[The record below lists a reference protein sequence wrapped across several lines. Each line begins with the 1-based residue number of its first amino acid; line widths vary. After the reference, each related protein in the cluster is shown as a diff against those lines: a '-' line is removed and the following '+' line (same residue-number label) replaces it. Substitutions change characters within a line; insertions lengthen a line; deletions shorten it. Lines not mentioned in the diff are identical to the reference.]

1 MFLRRSPFGFWR
13 ATLTAWLVALMGC
26 PASLVAE
33 DLQIFQLTREA
44 DGSVRVSHNA
54 TPDFYYI
61 LRRGSRVEQIQFPAD
76 VAMGLPGGGLLR
88 DAAVPGGT
96 AFYRVQRV
104 PVAEP
109 LDTDGDGID
118 DVYELQHRPSLNP
131 LNAADAVLV
140 DPNGGGLTYF
150 QEYQRDRQPLASLL
164 ETSPYAGESGVAL
177 TRETVLNFS
186 RPLAAGTV
194 LSADNFFAT
203 FAGHK
208 MLARTEISSDR
219 RKATL
224 FYLENLPAT
233 ARVQVTLRGG
243 GLADDL
249 GRGADLDGDGAPG
262 GDAVFSFDTTGNSA
276 VAGTAVIGH
285 VFASEKVSDGHGGL
299 VNKPLQKVTITV
311 DGAEETLRT
320 TTDASGFFKLSP
332 APVGRFFV
340 HVDGRTAE
348 GSQWPTGAYYPF
360 VGKAWEAVA
369 GVETNLATGTG
380 EIFLPLVPAGALQ
393 NVSATQ
399 DTTITF
405 TPETLAANP
414 GLAGVEVH
422 VPANALYDDNGARGG
437 RVGIAPVPPDRL
449 PEPLPEGLK
458 FPLVITIQTDG
469 PKNFDRPVPVR
480 FPNLPDPVTGE
491 KLGPGEKSA
500 LWSFDHDTGRWEVVG
515 PMTVTDDGRFVVCD
529 AGVGVRQPGWHG
541 TRRGSQGR
549 GAGGDG
555 PCGDRGGALNDVFNG
570 ATDAA
575 WNGLGLV
582 TGVVGAVLGDSPIGA
597 VFNVL
602 DTAKNFS
609 SCDLK
614 TNKYDCLKAGL
625 GVAGIVVGLAAAAG
639 AAVPAL
645 VGTALIAASLTTGI
659 IDTATSLIQLQ
670 TTTQQAEQAFQDCAQ
685 ANDIP
690 MPPDF
695 GPAQAEFNQALND
708 ALPEAKLQQELGRQ
722 LLDAGKDLQP
732 LTDYIEQH
740 QDDPNFNLTPDQR
753 NQFEAGRQRLLVLI
767 LQLRSRPFLGPL
779 VRRVTAAHEK
789 ISTIMRTSL
798 SAEVV
803 RQYDAATAPVI
814 VEDGG
819 SGSGSGGGGVAQVSG
834 SGMGLAQRLENVP
847 KPRRGPLFALLENE
861 NGLTQRF
868 GIDASG
874 SFLRVLAPSTFYR
887 LTLFD
892 PLKFQYGRAIFLS
905 PPNGV
910 AADLPYV
917 MLTDDHS
924 ADSDGDG
931 LTDRAEAVIGTD
943 PLKADTDGDGVND
956 ATEVRSGQN
965 PLGDQPLGTGI
976 LNTAPTTGTT
986 VNDVAALNYLVATA
1000 EGTSG
1005 VTVFNVANGLT
1016 PVRVAHLDLPGD
1028 ARSVAMTPGW
1038 VVAAC
1043 EDGGLAIIDVAKPGA
1058 PRLQTMVNLSAS
1070 ARSVAAANGLAYV
1083 GSEQGELLTVDLA
1096 SGVVLGRNPIG
1107 GRGQDVIVSRDS
1119 VFVLTDGELRSFQI
1133 EGSDTTPMGSLSLP
1147 GRAEGITDR
1156 RRLFVGGGVAYA
1168 TSYPGYATV
1177 DVRNPAALTLLANAV
1192 DGGPNSF
1199 KQIVLNGS
1207 GLGVAAVG
1215 VNPRLDGTHDVWLY
1229 DTRNPAV
1236 TTQFLATEETPGLAR
1251 AVTLFNALA
1260 YVADG
1265 ETGLQVIR
1273 YQATDT
1279 GRVPPTI
1286 ALDASFALNP
1296 ARAEENKSVFVS
1308 AEVGDDVQVRSVE
1321 FYVDGQLAVTDGNYP
1336 FEHHFTTPQLTATRT
1351 SFTLRAKATD
1361 TAGNETWT
1369 PEVAVAL
1376 APDLTPPRAKPL
1388 RPVDN
1393 GFIGNATSIAVQFN
1407 EAIDLATLTP
1417 ASFRITGAGPDR
1429 AFGTAD
1435 DVPVAGTVGFNP
1447 ETLMGL
1453 LNFPN
1458 VLPPGLYRA
1467 TLAGTV
1473 ADLAGNA
1480 IGTDLVWTF
1489 EGVAGL
1495 DSDSDGLTDEFELRY
1510 GLDRF
1515 SADQNHNG
1523 IPDGQE
1529 DWDGDGLTNSQE
1541 MLLGTNPFNPH
1552 SISAT
1557 LLDSQL
1563 DRDGDHLTDGDELR
1577 YGTDP
1582 FNPDTDGDGW
1592 TDEAEVSAGSNPLVP
1607 NLSLPGIYVA
1617 APSVMVFKA
1626 DAQGV
1631 PGLLPRKVVASPPVN
1646 VLLADA
1652 QLPGGLSPTLVVA
1665 SPPINVLLPGSGLT
1679 NGLPPVAV
1687 IASPPVSVLLPGT
1700 GLTNGLP
1707 PVAVIASPPVSV
1719 LITGGGGGNNPLGDG
1734 VWIAGPPV
1742 NVILFTP
1749 ATNAV
1754 FTPGTVV
1761 AQPPVQINF
1770 EQ

>member
-1 MFLRRSPFGFWR
+1 MACPP
-13 ATLTAWLVALMGC
+13 ALVAD
-26 PASLVAE
+26 
-33 DLQIFQLTREA
+33 DLRILQLTREA
-44 DGSVRVSHNA
+44 DGLVRVSHNS

-61 LRRGSRVEQIQFPAD
+61 LRRGAQVEQIQFPAD
-76 VAMGLPGGGLLR
+76 AALGLSGTGLLR
-88 DAAVPGGT
+88 DAAVPGGA

-109 LDTDGDGID
+109 LDMDGDGID
-118 DVYELQHRPSLNP
+118 DVYELQHRPNLNP
-131 LNAADAVLV
+131 LNATDAVLV
-140 DPNGGGLTYF
+140 DPKGGGLTYF
-150 QEYQRDRQPLASLL
+150 QVYQRDRQPLATLFES
-164 ETSPYAGESGVAL
+164 SPYAGESGVAL
-177 TRETVLNFS
+177 TRETVLNFT

-194 LSADNFFAT
+194 LTKDGFFAT
-203 FAGHK
+203 FAGRK
-208 MLARTEISSDR
+208 ILARTEISSDR

-224 FYLENLPAT
+224 FYLENLPAS
-233 ARVQVTLRGG
+233 ARVQVTLRGD
-243 GLADDL
+243 GLTDDL
-249 GRGADLDGDGAPG
+249 GRGPDLDGNGVAG
-262 GDAVFSFDTTGNSA
+262 GDAVFTFDTTGNSA
-276 VAGTAVIGH
+276 VVGTAVIGH
-285 VFASEKVSDGHGGL
+285 VYASETIPDGQGGQA
-299 VNKPLQKVTITV
+299 NKPLEGVTITV
-311 DGAEETLRT
+311 DGAEESLRA

-340 HVDGRTAE
+340 HVDGRTAV

-360 VGKAWEAVA
+360 VGKAWNAVA

-399 DTTITF
+399 DTMVTF
-405 TPETLAANP
+405 TPDILAAHP
-414 GLAGVEVH
+414 GLAGVEVR
-422 VPANALYDDNGARGG
+422 VPANALYDDNGTRGG

-449 PEPLPEGLK
+449 PEPLPEGLM

-469 PKNFDRPVPVR
+469 PRNFDRPVPVR

-515 PMTVTDDGRFVVCD
+515 PMTVSEDGQFVECD

-555 PCGDRGGALNDVFNG
+555 PCGDRGDALNNVFNA

-582 TGVVGAVLGDSPIGA
+582 TGVVGAALGDSPIGA

-609 SCDLK
+609 SCDLQN
-614 TNKYDCLKAGL
+614 NKYDCLKAAL
-625 GVAGIVVGLAAAAG
+625 GVVGLVAGLAAAAG
-639 AAVPAL
+639 AAVPTL
-645 VGTALIAASLTTGI
+645 ITVGLIAASLTTGI
-659 IDTATSLIQLQ
+659 IDTATSLTQLN
-670 TTTQQAEQAFQDCAQ
+670 TATQEAEQAFKDCAQ
-685 ANDIP
+685 ANGIP
-690 MPPDF
+690 TPPDL
-695 GPAQAEFNQALND
+695 GPAQDEFNQALNE
-708 ALPEAKLQQELGRQ
+708 AMPEAMLQKQIGMD
-722 LLDAGKDLQP
+722 LLDAGKDLKP

-740 QDDPNFNLTPDQR
+740 QDNPNFELTPDQR
-753 NQFEAGRQRLLVLI
+753 NQFEAGRIRLITLI
-767 LQLRSRPFLGPL
+767 IQLRLRPSLGPL
-779 VRRVTAAHEK
+779 VRRVTTAHER
-789 ISTIMRTSL
+789 ISTIMRSAL
-798 SAEVV
+798 AAEVV

-814 VEDGG
+814 IE
-819 SGSGSGGGGVAQVSG
+819 SGSGGSGQGGGTAQVSG
-834 SGMGLAQRLENVP
+834 STLGLAQRLENVP

-892 PLKFQYGRAIFLS
+892 PVKFQYGRTIFQS

-910 AADLPYV
+910 ASDLPYV
-917 MLTDDHS
+917 MLTDDHT
-924 ADSDGDG
+924 ADTDDDG
-931 LTDRAEAVIGTD
+931 LTDRAELVIGTN
-943 PLKADTDGDGVND
+943 PAKADSDGDGVND

-976 LNTAPTTGTT
+976 LNSAPTTGAT

-1005 VTVFNVANGLT
+1005 VTIFNVANGIT
-1016 PVRVAHLDLPGD
+1016 PVRVAHFDLPGD

-1043 EDGGLAIIDVAKPGA
+1043 EAGGLAIIDVAKPGA
-1058 PRLQTMVNLSAS
+1058 PRLQAMVNLSAS
-1070 ARSVAAANGLAYV
+1070 ALSVAAANGLAYV
-1083 GSEQGELLTVDLA
+1083 GTEQGELLVVDLA
-1096 SGVVLGRNPIG
+1096 AGLVLGRAPIG
-1107 GRGQDVIVSRDS
+1107 GRGHDVIVSRDS
-1119 VFVLTDGELRSFQI
+1119 VFVLTDGELRSFQL
-1133 EGSDTTPMGSLSLP
+1133 EGSDATQVGAISIPGTP
-1147 GRAEGITDR
+1147 EGITGR

-1168 TSYPGYATV
+1168 TSYPGYAMI

-1199 KQIVLNGS
+1199 KQIALNGS

-1215 VNPRLDGTHDVWLY
+1215 VNPRFDGTHDVWLY

-1236 TTQFLATEETPGLAR
+1236 TTQFLGTEQTPGLAR
-1251 AVTLFNALA
+1251 ALTLFNALA

-1265 ETGLQVIR
+1265 EAGLQVVR

-1286 ALDASFALNP
+1286 SLDASFALNP

-1321 FYVDGQLAVTDGNYP
+1321 FYVDGQLEVTDGNYP
-1336 FEHHFTTPQLTATRT
+1336 FEHHFTTPKLTATRT

-1369 PEVAVAL
+1369 PEVTVAL

-1393 GFIGNATSIAVQFN
+1393 GFIGNATSLSVQFN

-1417 ASFRITGAGPDR
+1417 AAFRLVGAGPDR

-1435 DVPVAGTVGFNP
+1435 DVPVAGTVGFNS
-1447 ETLMGL
+1447 ETLTGL
-1453 LNFPN
+1453 LNFPH

-1473 ADLAGNA
+1473 ADLAGNSLGA
-1480 IGTDLVWTF
+1480 DVVWTF
-1489 EGVAGL
+1489 EGVSGL

-1515 SADQNHNG
+1515 SDDQNHNG

-1529 DWDGDGLTNSQE
+1529 DWDGDGLTNAQE
-1541 MLLGTNPFNPH
+1541 MLLGTDPFNKH

-1563 DRDGDHLTDGDELR
+1563 DRDGDRLTDGDELR

-1607 NLSLPGIYVA
+1607 NLALPGVYVA
-1617 APSVMVFKA
+1617 APPLQIFKA
-1626 DAQGV
+1626 DSEGN
-1631 PGLLPRKVVASPPVN
+1631 PGLLAGTVVANPPVA

-1652 QLPGGLSPTLVVA
+1652 QQPGGLTPTLIVA
-1665 SPPINVLLPGSGLT
+1665 
-1679 NGLPPVAV
+1679 A
-1687 IASPPVSVLLPGT
+1687 PPVSVLLPGA
-1700 GLTNGLP
+1700 GLANGLAPVTVMANP
-1707 PVAVIASPPVSV
+1707 PVNV
-1719 LITGGGGGNNPLGDG
+1719 LITGGTGSNPLGDG
-1734 VWIAGPPV
+1734 VWIARPPV
-1742 NVILFTP
+1742 NLLLSSPTTDHVL
-1749 ATNAV
+1749 
-1754 FTPGTVV
+1754 TPGTVV
-1761 AQPPVQINF
+1761 AQPPVQISF
-1770 EQ
+1770 EP

>member
-1 MFLRRSPFGFWR
+1 MSSRRSQFGFWR
-13 ATLTAWLVALMGC
+13 ATLTAWMIALMAC
-26 PASLVAE
+26 PPSLVAD
-33 DLQIFQLTREA
+33 DLRILQLTRDA
-44 DGSVRVSHNA
+44 DGSVRVEHNSA
-54 TPDFYYI
+54 PDFYYI
-61 LRRGSRVEQIQFPAD
+61 LRRGTRVEQIQFPAD
-76 VAMGLPGGGLLR
+76 VALGLSGSGLLR
-88 DAAVPGGT
+88 DTAVPGGS

-104 PVAEP
+104 PVTEP

-118 DVYELQHRPSLNP
+118 DVYELQHRPQLNP
-131 LNAADAVLV
+131 LSATDAGLV
-140 DPNGGGLTYF
+140 DPKGGGLTYF
-150 QEYQRDRQPLASLL
+150 QEYQRDKQPLATLFES
-164 ETSPYAGESGVAL
+164 SPYAGESGVAL
-177 TRETVLNFS
+177 TRETVLNFT

-194 LSADNFFAT
+194 LTRDNFFAT
-203 FAGHK
+203 FAGRK
-208 MLARTEISSDR
+208 ILARSEISSDR

-224 FYLENLPAT
+224 FYLENLPAS
-233 ARVQVTLRGG
+233 ARVQVTLRGD
-243 GLADDL
+243 GLVDDL
-249 GRGADLDGDGAPG
+249 GRGPDLDGNGTAG
-262 GDAVFSFDTTGNSA
+262 GDAIFSFDTTGNSA
-276 VAGTAVIGH
+276 VVGTAVIGH
-285 VFASEKVSDGHGGL
+285 VFASERVSDGHGGQ
-299 VNKPLQKVTITV
+299 VNQPLANVTISV

-320 TTDASGFFKLSP
+320 TTDANGFFKLSP

-340 HVDGRTAE
+340 HVDGRTAI

-360 VGKAWEAVA
+360 VGKAWNAVA
-369 GVETNLATGTG
+369 GVETNPAAGSG

-399 DTTITF
+399 DTLITF

-414 GLAGVEVH
+414 GLAGVEVN
-422 VPANALYDDNGARGG
+422 VPANALYDDNGVRGG

-449 PEPLPEGLK
+449 PEPLPEGLQ

-515 PMTVTDDGRFVVCD
+515 PMTVSDDGQFVECD

-597 VFNVL
+597 IFNVL

-609 SCDLK
+609 SCDLQN
-614 TNKYDCLKAGL
+614 NKYDCLKAAL
-625 GVAGIVVGLAAAAG
+625 GVASIVVGLAVAAG

-685 ANDIP
+685 ANNIP

-708 ALPEAKLQQELGRQ
+708 AMPEAQLQKQIGMD
-722 LLDAGKDLQP
+722 LLNAGKDLQP

-740 QDDPNFNLTPDQR
+740 QDDPNFDLTPDQR
-753 NQFEAGRQRLLVLI
+753 NQFETGRQRLLVLI
-767 LQLRSRPFLGPL
+767 IQLRSRPSLQPL
-779 VRRVTAAHEK
+779 VRRVTTAHEK
-789 ISTIMRTSL
+789 LVTTMRTSL
-798 SAEVV
+798 AAEVV

-814 VEDGG
+814 VDDGG
-819 SGSGSGGGGVAQVSG
+819 SSGSGTGGGGVAQVSG
-834 SGMGLAQRLENVP
+834 SGLSLAQRLENVP

-917 MLTDDHS
+917 MLTDDHTT
-924 ADSDGDG
+924 DTDGDG
-931 LTDRAEAVIGTD
+931 LTDRAELVIGTD
-943 PLKADTDGDGVND
+943 PLKADTDGDGIND
-956 ATEVRSGQN
+956 ATEIRSGQN

-976 LNTAPTTGTT
+976 LNSAPTTGST

-1005 VTVFNVANGLT
+1005 VTIFNVANGIT
-1016 PVRVAHLDLPGD
+1016 PVRVAHFDLPGD
-1028 ARSVAMTPGW
+1028 AHSVAMTPGW

-1043 EDGGLAIIDVAKPGA
+1043 EDGGLGIIDVSKPGA
-1058 PRLQTMVNLSAS
+1058 PRLQAMVNLSAS
-1070 ARSVAAANGLAYV
+1070 ARSVAAANGLAFV
-1083 GSEQGELLTVDLA
+1083 GTEQGELLVVDLA
-1096 SGVVLGRNPIG
+1096 AGLVLGRSPIG

-1119 VFVLTDGELRSFQI
+1119 VFVLTDGELRSFEI
-1133 EGSDTTPMGSLSLP
+1133 DGGETTQVGALSLP

-1177 DVRNPAALTLLANAV
+1177 DVHNPAALSLIANAV

-1215 VNPRLDGTHDVWLY
+1215 VNPRLDGTHDIWLY

-1236 TTQFLATEETPGLAR
+1236 TTQFLDTEVTPGLTR

-1265 ETGLQVIR
+1265 EAGLQVIR

-1286 ALDASFALNP
+1286 SLDASFALNP

-1308 AEVGDDVQVRSVE
+1308 AEVTDDVQVRSVE
-1321 FYVDGQLAVTDGNYP
+1321 FYVDGQLEVTDGNYP
-1336 FEHHFTTPQLTATRT
+1336 FEHHFTTPALSATRT

-1369 PEVAVAL
+1369 PEVTVAL

-1393 GFIGNATSIAVQFN
+1393 GFIGNATSIAVQFS

-1417 ASFRITGAGPDR
+1417 TSFQIVGAGPDR

-1435 DVPVAGTVGFNP
+1435 DVPVAGTVGFNS
-1447 ETLMGL
+1447 ETLTGL
-1453 LNFPN
+1453 LNFPQA
-1458 VLPPGLYRA
+1458 LAPGLYRA

-1473 ADLAGNA
+1473 TDLAGNA
-1480 IGTDLVWTF
+1480 LGTDLVWTF

-1529 DWDGDGLTNSQE
+1529 DWDNDGLTNSQE
-1541 MLLGTNPFNPH
+1541 MLLGTDPFNPH
-1552 SISAT
+1552 SISPT

-1563 DRDGDHLTDGDELR
+1563 DRDGDHLTDGDELK

-1592 TDEAEVSAGSNPLVP
+1592 TDEAEISAGSNPLVP
-1607 NLSLPGIYVA
+1607 NLSLPGVYVA

-1631 PGLLPRKVVASPPVN
+1631 PGLLPGTVVANPPIA
-1646 VLLADA
+1646 VLLADT
-1652 QLPGGLSPTLVVA
+1652 QLPGGLSTTLVVA
-1665 SPPINVLLPGSGLT
+1665 APPVSVLLPGSGLT
-1679 NGLPPVAV
+1679 NGLPPVTV
-1687 IASPPVSVLLPGT
+1687 IANPPV
-1700 GLTNGLP
+1700 N
-1707 PVAVIASPPVSV
+1707 V
-1719 LITGGGGGNNPLGDG
+1719 LITGGGGNNPLGDG
-1734 VWIAGPPV
+1734 VWIARPPV
-1742 NVILFTP
+1742 NVILFRPT
-1749 ATNAV
+1749 TDNV
-1754 FTPGTVV
+1754 LTPGTVV
-1761 AQPPVQINF
+1761 AQPPVQVSF
-1770 EQ
+1770 EP